1 MVAWRVFVR
10 HDASIV
16 ACRVC
21 VWHDALMV
29 AFRVC
34 VGMMLQWLLVYCWQQ
49 RNTLLVLKIDI
60 KLGFTFKPP
69 TANRTGIEHYGN

>member
-1 MVAWRVFVR
+1 M

-49 RNTLLVLKIDI
+49 RNTLLVLSTEIDI

-69 TANRTGIEHYGN
+69 TANRTGVEHYGD

>member
-1 MVAWRVFVR
+1 
-10 HDASIV
+10 
-16 ACRVC
+16 
-21 VWHDALMV
+21 MV

-60 KLGFTFKPP
+60 KLEFTFKPP